1 MGPWGSEAGP
11 GRMVG
16 SSDLCPFSQVIY
28 TLCSPAVSLLH
39 ITKLLRQYK
48 DAKSLD
54 TVLQDFLSSNDE
66 QCPGAL
72 RQGDLCQLDTSVP

>member
-1 MGPWGSEAGP
+1 MLKSRLPSCDHCVKSK
-11 GRMVG
+11 VG
-16 SSDLCPFSQVIY
+16 FSSLRVIY